1 MQVLF
6 LLATLMGMV
15 FGSPFPYEVDQETA
29 ASGKRNSFIHHY
41 NQYLSRLKLFVISEP
56 HHGRV
61 QIKVFR
67 GPTEH
72 DGHDHFAP
80 WGYWVKQP
88 GDDHH

>member
-1 MQVLF
+1 
-6 LLATLMGMV
+6 MV
-15 FGSPFPYEVDQETA
+15 TFISMIFASPLPYEDDQESA
-29 ASGKRNSFIHHY
+29 P
-41 NQYLSRLKLFVISEP
+41 SE
-56 HHGRV
+56 HNGRV